1 MHKTISILGCGWY
14 GLQLAKHLNS
24 IGYKV
29 KGSTTT
35 ADKLPLLKNEGITPY
50 IVNFQEES
58 MDYDASF
65 FNSDTLVICIPPK
78 RSSAEQA
85 SFPNKITHICNA
97 ASNGAVKNIL
107 FISSTSV
114 YGDHNTEVT
123 ESDPPHP
130 DTPSGKAMVE
140 AEAIL
145 KNQHAFKTTILRFG
159 GLIGPGRDPGKFF
172 AGKVDAANGQAPINL
187 IHLIDCIGI
196 STQIIETETFGYTFN
211 ACTPHH
217 PTKQEFYTQATI
229 NSGLVPPTFLNEL
242 TNWKV
247 INTNQSSILLKY
259 NYQITNW
266 VHWLQKGKL

>member
-1 MHKTISILGCGWY
+1 MNKTISILGCGWY
-14 GLQLAKHLNS
+14 GLHLAKHLTS

-35 ADKLPLLKNEGITPY
+35 ADKLPLLQNHGINPY

-58 MDYDASF
+58 INYHPNF
-65 FNSDTLVICIPPK
+65 FNSHILVICIPPK
-78 RSSAEQA
+78 RSNAEQA
-85 SFPNKITHICNA
+85 SFPNKIAHICKA
-97 ASNGAVKNIL
+97 ANNIKNIL

-114 YGDHNTEVT
+114 YGDHNEEVT
-123 ESDPPHP
+123 ELTPPNP

-140 AEAIL
+140 AETIL
-145 KNQHAFKTTILRFG
+145 KNQQAFKTTILRFG

-172 AGKVDAANGQAPINL
+172 AGKVNSPNGLAPVNL
-187 IHLIDCIGI
+187 IHLTDCIGI

-217 PTKQEFYTQATI
+217 PTKQDFYTQATI
-229 NSGLVPPTFLNEL
+229 NSSLVPPTFVNEL

-247 INTNQSSILLKY
+247 INTNQSSTQLKY

-266 VHWLQKGKL
+266 VHWLLKGKL

>member
-14 GLQLAKHLNS
+14 GLQLAKHLTS
-24 IGYKV
+24 IGYQV

-35 ADKLPLLKNEGITPY
+35 ADKLPLLQKEGIAPY

-58 MDYDASF
+58 MNYDPFF
-65 FNSDTLVICIPPK
+65 FNSHTLVICIPPK

-85 SFPNKITHICNA
+85 SFPNKITNICNVA
-97 ASNGAVKNIL
+97 NNSIVKNIL

-123 ESDPPHP
+123 ELDPPHP

-140 AEAIL
+140 AEIIL
-145 KNQHAFKTTILRFG
+145 KNQQAFKTTILRFG

-187 IHLIDCIGI
+187 IHLKDCIGI
-196 STQIIETETFGYTFN
+196 STQIIETDTFGYTFN

-217 PTKQEFYTQATI
+217 PAKQDFYTQATI
-229 NSGLVPPTFLNEL
+229 NSSLVPPIFINEL

-247 INTNQSSILLKY
+247 INTDQSSKQLKY

-266 VHWLQKGKL
+266 VDWLQKGKL